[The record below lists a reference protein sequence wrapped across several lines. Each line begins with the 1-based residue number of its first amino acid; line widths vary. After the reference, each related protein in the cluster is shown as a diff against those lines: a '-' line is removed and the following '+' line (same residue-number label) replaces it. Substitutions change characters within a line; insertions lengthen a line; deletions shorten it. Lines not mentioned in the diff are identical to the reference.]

1 MTLCPGKEIILRKY
15 LADQWDSA
23 QEGAG
28 FGFVSQA
35 LGHLQQEYGEPGA
48 GAGLGG
54 GWPGDT
60 GAGYGGPA
68 YDEVSS
74 GQCVTVASSPV
85 QVYEEPRPEQQH
97 KGSSKL
103 SPKHQIRSPIM
114 EETESTVE
122 RALLSRGRQGS
133 YSQLGSSLGGDHQ
146 VG

>member
-1 MTLCPGKEIILRKY
+1 MEDTGAEFYTAVDRDGEQRQCWGTVLTRPCPGKEIILRKY

-60 GAGYGGPA
+60 GPGYGGPA

-74 GQCVTVASSPV
+74 GQCVTVATS
-85 QVYEEPRPEQQH
+85 
-97 KGSSKL
+97 
-103 SPKHQIRSPIM
+103 
-114 EETESTVE
+114 
-122 RALLSRGRQGS
+122 A
-133 YSQLGSSLGGDHQ
+133 
-146 VG
+146 